1 MRARGKKGRIL
12 SGKISSY
19 IYNVILWYNACKL
32 SKHALHAYIVCI
44 RNEGV
49 EPSEFEPNSISEKN

>member
-1 MRARGKKGRIL
+1 MRARGKKRQN
-12 SGKISSY
+12 SSKQNFQL
-19 IYNVILWYNACKL
+19 YNVILWYNACKL